1 MKLLT
6 LCRGCVVRIQSS
18 NEMLAF
24 SMRTRKVSDT
34 CLACDV
40 VRHV

>member
-6 LCRGCVVRIQSS
+6 LWRGCVVRIQSS
-18 NEMLAF
+18 NEILAF
-24 SMRTRKVSDT
+24 CMSTRKVSDT

-40 VRHV
+40 